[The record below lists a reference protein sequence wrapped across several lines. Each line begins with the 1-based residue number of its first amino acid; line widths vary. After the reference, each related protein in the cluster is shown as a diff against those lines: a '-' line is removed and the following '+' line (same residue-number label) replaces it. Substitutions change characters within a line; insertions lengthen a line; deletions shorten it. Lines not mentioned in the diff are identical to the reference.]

1 MTTSLHFELE
11 HLSARASAHS
21 ASLRFEHAAQLLAS
35 SRLEERLAGIAL
47 GSALWSEDVSFGE
60 AVEEMLAAF
69 VRRRTQNRAPQELR
83 LPADVGAALS
93 ALGRRPIPFQN
104 RPLDLSNVRLAG
116 VEWPFARLNGAHLN
130 GADLRGALLVNA
142 DLRGAWL
149 RGANLQLANL
159 DGADVRG
166 ADLRGARGCDAAQL
180 RTAIGDNKTQWPN
193 I

>member
-1 MTTSLHFELE
+1 MTSLRFELE
-11 HLSARASAHS
+11 HLCERASAHS
-21 ASLRFEHAAQLLAS
+21 ASRRFEHAAHLLAS
-35 SRLEERLAGIAL
+35 LQIEERLAGVAL
-47 GSALWSEDVSFGE
+47 SSALWSEDLSFGE
-60 AVEEMLAAF
+60 AVEEMLSAF
-69 VRRRTQNRAPQELR
+69 VRRRTQNRTLEDLR
-83 LPADVGAALS
+83 LPSDVGAALA
-93 ALGRRPIPFQN
+93 ALGRRPVLFQN

-130 GADLRGALLVNA
+130 GADLRSALLVNA

-166 ADLRGARGCDAAQL
+166 ADMRGARGCDAAQL
-180 RTAIGDNKTQWPN
+180 RGAVGDNKTQWPN